1 MPRSCSGIVRPSKMP
16 SAPPPRSVGRAMRD
30 PRPGLIWSIGRLRRR
45 AAYCDYMSS
54 PQWFARRERW
64 AKDWT
69 TRDCIEPCCLICG
82 VPWFSS
88 EESSPPQLL
97 PSGPREVRDLIP
109 LCRICHM
116 ALHRVLEF
124 DRSWRRLDR
133 AQATDLIVKALRRKG
148 ARHRW
153 VSHEKRKVVGDRE
166 DS

>member
-1 MPRSCSGIVRPSKMP
+1 
-16 SAPPPRSVGRAMRD
+16 MRD

-54 PQWFARRERW
+54 PQWFALREQW

-69 TRDCIEPCCLICG
+69 TRHCIEPWCLICG
-82 VPWFSS
+82 VPW
-88 EESSPPQLL
+88 LL
-97 PSGPREVRDLIP
+97 ERGHLHHRSYSRLGHEGSRDLIP

-124 DRSWRRLDR
+124 DRSWRRIDR
-133 AQATDLIVKALRRKG
+133 AQATDLIVKALRRKSLASRG
-148 ARHRW
+148 YRTTPSTIR
-153 VSHEKRKVVGDRE
+153 RKVVGDRE